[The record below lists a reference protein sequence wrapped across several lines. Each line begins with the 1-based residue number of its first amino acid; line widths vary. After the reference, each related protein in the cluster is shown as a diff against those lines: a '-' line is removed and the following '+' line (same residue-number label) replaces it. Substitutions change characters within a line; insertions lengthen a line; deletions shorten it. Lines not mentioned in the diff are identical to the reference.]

1 MGDSMRQ
8 VPHISSAAETTGR
21 LCLGETILQNG
32 GELGWEEPFY
42 TYCPLPIVVAGGLL
56 SPWEAETI
64 LHNWDRRDH
73 QTRGVGMVGLVTG
86 GASGLGRATA
96 ERLVQQGASMVIVD
110 LPTSDGPSV
119 AKALGEQCV
128 FAPADVTSE
137 VDVKGVLALV
147 REKFGRLDLAV
158 NCAGIAVAV
167 KTYNAKK
174 DVPHSL
180 EDFQRVL
187 NVNVAGTFNV
197 IRLSAGE
204 MGKNDPD
211 SDGHRGVIVNTASV
225 AAFEGQVGQAAYS
238 ASKGGIVGMTLPIAR
253 DLAPMGIRVVTIAPG
268 LFATPL
274 LAGLPEKVQTFLA
287 RQVPFPSRLGLPGE
301 YAHLVQCI
309 VENPML
315 NGEVI
320 RLDGAIRLQP

>member
-1 MGDSMRQ
+1 M
-8 VPHISSAAETTGR
+8 AATLR
-21 LCLGETILQNG
+21 S
-32 GELGWEEPFY
+32 
-42 TYCPLPIVVAGGLL
+42 VK
-56 SPWEAETI
+56 
-64 LHNWDRRDH
+64 
-73 QTRGVGMVGLVTG
+73 GMVGLVTG

-96 ERLVQQGASMVIVD
+96 ERLVQQGASAVIVD

-137 VDVKGVLALV
+137 ADVKGVLALV

-174 DVPHSL
+174 DMPHSL

-187 NVNVAGTFNV
+187 NVNIAGTFNV

-204 MGKNDPD
+204 MGRNDPD

-225 AAFEGQVGQAAYS
+225 AAFEGQVCSPPPCWQGSPRRCGRSWLARCPSPVAWGCPGNTPTWSS
-238 ASKGGIVGMTLPIAR
+238 ASWR
-253 DLAPMGIRVVTIAPG
+253 
-268 LFATPL
+268 TP
-274 LAGLPEKVQTFLA
+274 
-287 RQVPFPSRLGLPGE
+287 
-301 YAHLVQCI
+301 C
-309 VENPML
+309 
-315 NGEVI
+315 
-320 RLDGAIRLQP
+320 